1 MDAVDRASSRD
12 TSIISCWTETLT
24 VPFSNVER
32 SVKRSRERDR
42 RLKLEDRNISENENR
57 MRRRRRRKRYNWIRD
72 FVQSD

>member
-1 MDAVDRASSRD
+1 MNHWFIDLFFSRFFFQNGMQRVDAIDRASSRD

-42 RLKLEDRNISENENR
+42 RLKLEI
-57 MRRRRRRKRYNWIRD
+57 
-72 FVQSD
+72 

>member
-32 SVKRSRERDR
+32 SVKRSREREI
-42 RLKLEDRNISENENR
+42 ED
-57 MRRRRRRKRYNWIRD
+57 
-72 FVQSD
+72 